1 MNDIIQSATIAF
13 KWESYR
19 NTVKRFFLIDKE
31 KGEAEYMER
40 MAMLQSIIKKYA
52 EKKGIEHLNAIIE
65 ISGKQDGMLALQF
78 LAAGY
83 ELISGSDFTEN
94 YGG

>member
-1 MNDIIQSATIAF
+1 MNKLITSVKIAL

-19 NTVKRFFLIDKE
+19 DSVKRFYLIDKR
-31 KGEAEYMER
+31 KGESEYIER
-40 MAMLQSIIKKYA
+40 MALLQAIIKKYA

-65 ISGKQDGMLALQF
+65 ISGKEEGMLALQF

-83 ELISGSDFTEN
+83 ELINRSDFTKNHE
-94 YGG
+94 